1 MKAKT
6 FKDAYGVLQR
16 HARTLREQDEPDID
30 DLLRLVTE
38 SVSAYQLCQQ
48 RLDAVEQALEKT
60 LASAAA
66 TGQTPATSPAAVSFS
81 DPTTHQKGDH
91 A

>member
-6 FKDAYGVLQR
+6 FKDAYDVLQR
-16 HARTLREQDEPDID
+16 HARTLREQDEPHID

-38 SVSAYQLCQQ
+38 SASAYKLCQQ

-60 LASAAA
+60 LGGAAA
-66 TGQTPATSPAAVSFS
+66 ASVAVGQTTSPFIST
-81 DPTTHQKGDH
+81 PHQKGDD

>member
-6 FKDAYGVLQR
+6 FKDAYEVLQR
-16 HARTLREQDEPDID
+16 HARTLREQDEPNID

-38 SVSAYQLCQQ
+38 SASAYQLCQQ

-60 LASAAA
+60 LGGLVEPDQAAPPSVPIPNP
-66 TGQTPATSPAAVSFS
+66 QR
-81 DPTTHQKGDH
+81 
-91 A
+91 

>member
-6 FKDAYGVLQR
+6 FKDAYGILQR
-16 HARTLREQDEPDID
+16 HALTLREQDEPHID

-48 RLDAVEQALEKT
+48 RLDAVERALEKT
-60 LASAAA
+60 LGSTAQAPMSG
-66 TGQTPATSPAAVSFS
+66 GQAMSPLISTP
-81 DPTTHQKGDH
+81 HQKGDD

>member
-6 FKDAYGVLQR
+6 FKDAYDVLQR
-16 HARTLREQDEPDID
+16 HARTLREQDEPNID

-38 SVSAYQLCQQ
+38 SVSAYQLCQL

-60 LASAAA
+60 LGGAAG
-66 TGQTPATSPAAVSFS
+66 TNQVTTSVPAAIFLSV
-81 DPTTHQKGDH
+81 PTTHQKGDD